1 MPSDAKHRQI
11 LRNALST
18 FGQVLASAGV
28 LFLLYRFLFRAIGI
42 ERLGIWSLVLATT
55 SLVVLANQ
63 GFSTSI
69 VKYVAKYVARE
80 SGGDVSLL
88 LQTAAISIGLSAA
101 AISIALYPAG
111 IWILKLILPR
121 AALPEAVAIL
131 PWALVSLWLNVML
144 GLFQAGL
151 AGHQLYTL
159 CNFVE
164 VAGAALYLASAYAL
178 VPRLGLMGLAYSQAA
193 VAAACV
199 IVTWILLRRRIPQLP
214 LLPRRWDMR
223 LFREILT
230 YGLQFQVITAAQ
242 AVREPVTKALITKFG
257 GLAMTGFYDM
267 ASRWVVTFRELI
279 VQANQVLV
287 PTVSSLQEREP
298 EAILRLYR
306 DSYRLIFFLAL
317 PATSLLVALSPLV
330 SAVWL
335 GRFQPVFVTFV
346 AILAAGWLVNILC
359 NPAYVVDLGT
369 GGLRWVAV
377 GCLATAAL
385 NAAAGFVAG
394 SLWGGT
400 AVVAASMASLAIG
413 YAIILISFHR
423 ENHVPFRVLLPKES
437 MAMAIACLTGAI
449 LFLFFI
455 TATSR
460 LRPLLSVPTLTA
472 LLALLFAF
480 IVIPMWMHPL
490 RKRLLGW
497 LLSRAPA

>member
-1 MPSDAKHRQI
+1 MAANLEHRQI
-11 LRNALST
+11 LWNALST

-28 LFLLYRFLFRAIGI
+28 LFLLYRFLVRTIGI

-69 VKYVAKYVARE
+69 VKFVAKYAARE
-80 SGGDVSLL
+80 SAGDVSLL
-88 LQTAAISIGLSAA
+88 LQTAAISIGLPAGV
-101 AISIALYPAG
+101 ISIALYPAG
-111 IWILKLILPR
+111 VWILKLILPHP
-121 AALPEAVAIL
+121 AIAEAIAIL

-164 VAGAALYLASAYAL
+164 VSGAALYLASAYAM
-178 VPRLGLMGLAYSQAA
+178 VPRLGLLGLAYSQAA

-199 IVTWILLRRRIPQLP
+199 IVTWMLLRRRIPLLP
-214 LLPRRWDMR
+214 LLPHRWDRR
-223 LFREILT
+223 LFREIVG
-230 YGLQFQVITAAQ
+230 YGFQFQFITAAQ
-242 AVREPVTKALITKFG
+242 AVREPVAKALITKFG
-257 GLAMTGFYDM
+257 GLAVTGFYDM

-317 PATSLLVALSPLV
+317 PTTSFLVALSPLV
-330 SAVWL
+330 SIVWL
-335 GRFQPVFVTFV
+335 GRFEPVFVTFTG
-346 AILAAGWLVNILC
+346 ILAAGWLVNILC

-369 GGLRWVAV
+369 GALRWVAI
-377 GCLATAAL
+377 GCVVTAVL

-394 SLWGGT
+394 SIWGGT
-400 AVVAASMASLAIG
+400 GVVAASMASLALG
-413 YAIILISFHR
+413 YLVVLVAFHR
-423 ENHVPFRVLLPKES
+423 ENRLPFRVLLPRES
-437 MAMAIACLTGAI
+437 ITMAAASLAGAI
-449 LFLFFI
+449 LFLGFFTTI
-455 TATSR
+455 WQHHALIPLVR
-460 LRPLLSVPTLTA
+460 LA
-472 LLALLFAF
+472 CLFALFSGF
-480 IVIPMWMHPL
+480 IAIAIWMHPL
-490 RKRLLGW
+490 RRRLVGW
-497 LLSRAPA
+497 LLSRVAA